1 VTTAEG
7 ACPALLTVEPDDAL
21 CSCDMGVWVQPPKCS
36 RQDIRHAGRV
46 LIGKEDG
53 DYAGAVGLISAW
65 RAAHAFPLNTFQV
78 VLRRRAQKVLPTS
91 VVTQRLKRLE
101 TIRVKLER
109 FYPHMVL
116 AGMQDIGGCR
126 AIVAS
131 VSQLNELRARY
142 QPDVMAPHE
151 FRREKDY
158 IASPKADGYR
168 AYHVV
173 YRYKSESVEQEPWNG
188 LEIEVQMRS
197 IRQHAWASAVETVDF
212 FAKQKIKS
220 GISEG
225 EWAQFFTLFGNSIAE
240 MENQPLAANVS
251 SGEELR
257 RELREVADSLRVIKN
272 LRAWARARH
281 VLSLTDTKGAKFFL
295 VQLDTD
301 SMKVTVTG
309 FSQKRQQ
316 AAQAAYTLAEKAV
329 ALHPGRQAVLVGAES
344 VAELRR
350 AYASFVVEPKVFID
364 ILTGALKGKRVEMTG
379 A

>member
-1 VTTAEG
+1 
-7 ACPALLTVEPDDAL
+7 
-21 CSCDMGVWVQPPKCS
+21 
-36 RQDIRHAGRV
+36 
-46 LIGKEDG
+46 
-53 DYAGAVGLISAW
+53 
-65 RAAHAFPLNTFQV
+65 
-78 VLRRRAQKVLPTS
+78 
-91 VVTQRLKRLE
+91 
-101 TIRVKLER
+101 
-109 FYPHMVL
+109 
-116 AGMQDIGGCR
+116 
-126 AIVAS
+126 
-131 VSQLNELRARY
+131 
-142 QPDVMAPHE
+142 
-151 FRREKDY
+151 
-158 IASPKADGYR
+158 
-168 AYHVV
+168 
-173 YRYKSESVEQEPWNG
+173 
-188 LEIEVQMRS
+188 MRS